1 MFFVF
6 FFVEVE
12 KVFNFLI
19 CLIISGD
26 ENVMFKID
34 NLLECQW
41 QFRNIERYVWYM
53 ERERVYFVG
62 VKFEVIKRIQDE
74 EMKDI

>member
-34 NLLECQW
+34 NLLEC
-41 QFRNIERYVWYM
+41 
-53 ERERVYFVG
+53 
-62 VKFEVIKRIQDE
+62 
-74 EMKDI
+74 